1 MNSVKGKIV
10 NYNESFNGEI
20 LFNKKIE
27 KIRKEEKVDTNLIIL
42 PGYIDLHCHGG
53 NGFDTMDGSESIKK
67 MASYHL
73 NKGTTTLLATT
84 WTNTLE
90 HTYKA
95 LTGFN
100 NLINNDSNL
109 IGVHLEGPFIN
120 PNKLGAQPPLT
131 QKPSIAFIEEIMAI
145 ANIKV
150 ITLAPE
156 IEDMENPSAEDLDN
170 LEALESRYF
179 ELTGTFGAE
188 ETKSQFPAEA
198 IAELKRNIVAFTG
211 GAMMLS
217 VLTAFGGFLL
227 GRKTKEC

>member
-1 MNSVKGKIV
+1 MSSISGKII
-10 NYNESFNGEI
+10 NHDTSFFGEI
-20 LFNKKIE
+20 YFNNEIE
-27 KIRKEEKVDTNLIIL
+27 KITKDVKVGDNIII
-42 PGYIDLHCHGG
+42 PGYVDLHCHGG
-53 NGFDTMDGSESIKK
+53 NGSDTMDGSESIKK

-90 HTYKA
+90 YTYKA

-131 QKPSIAFIEEIMAI
+131 QKPSIAFIEKIMAI

-156 IEDMENPSAEDLDN
+156 IEDMENFQLPRERTLFPRMQQLGMQ
-170 LEALESRYF
+170 LELNC
-179 ELTGTFGAE
+179 
-188 ETKSQFPAEA
+188 Q
-198 IAELKRNIVAFTG
+198 V
-211 GAMMLS
+211 
-217 VLTAFGGFLL
+217 
-227 GRKTKEC
+227 

>member
-1 MNSVKGKIV
+1 MGSISGKII
-10 NYNESFNGEI
+10 NHDTSFFGEI
-20 LFNKKIE
+20 YFNNKIE
-27 KIRKEEKVDTNLIIL
+27 KVITKDTNVGDNIII
-42 PGYIDLHCHGG
+42 PGYVDLHCHGG

-90 HTYKA
+90 YTNKA

-131 QKPSIAFIEEIMAI
+131 QKPSIAFIEKIMAI

-150 ITLAPE
+150 ITLAPA
-156 IEDMENPSAEDLDN
+156 IEDMENFIPYLIDN
-170 LEALESRYF
+170 KM
-179 ELTGTFGAE
+179 T
-188 ETKSQFPAEA
+188 ETNNTPKKIP
-198 IAELKRNIVAFTG
+198 IVYLKVINIC
-211 GAMMLS
+211 LIYEN
-217 VLTAFGGFLL
+217 
-227 GRKTKEC
+227 K